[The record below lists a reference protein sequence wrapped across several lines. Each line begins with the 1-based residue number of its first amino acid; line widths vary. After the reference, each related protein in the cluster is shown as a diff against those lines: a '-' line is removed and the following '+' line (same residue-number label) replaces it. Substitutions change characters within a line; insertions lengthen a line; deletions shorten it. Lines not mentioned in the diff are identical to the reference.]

1 MKALSRAFFYMEF
14 YLFSLVPIYMFFIIG
29 IKSILYIPYWEGDVS
44 VHMIDLMYFSIFSVL
59 GWVGGRI
66 LIMYAFNVGE
76 IRLERRLVSVFLV
89 FLALNYLMMRF
100 KVSYESYYAVVILY
114 APLLMAFQFSYFQFP
129 SLVKNND

>member
-14 YLFSLVPIYMFFIIG
+14 YLFSLVPIYMFFFIG

-44 VHMIDLMYFSIFSVL
+44 VHMIDLMCFSFFSVL